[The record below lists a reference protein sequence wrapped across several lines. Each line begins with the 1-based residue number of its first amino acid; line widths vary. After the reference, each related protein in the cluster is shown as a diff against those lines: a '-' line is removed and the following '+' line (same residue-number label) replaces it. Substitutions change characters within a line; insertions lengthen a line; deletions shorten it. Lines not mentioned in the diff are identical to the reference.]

1 MPGLLQLSVDGTWRA
16 KPVTGELLLLLRD
29 CSSYNSRR
37 KQINH
42 KLIEQMMEEI
52 DAEGDKLADT
62 TLRLVEEMIA
72 KLNT

>member
-1 MPGLLQLSVDGTWRA
+1 
-16 KPVTGELLLLLRD
+16 
-29 CSSYNSRR
+29 
-37 KQINH
+37 
-42 KLIEQMMEEI
+42 MEEI

>member
-1 MPGLLQLSVDGTWRA
+1 VA
-16 KPVTGELLLLLRD
+16 GELLLLLRD
-29 CSSYNSRR
+29 CSSYSSRR

-42 KLIEQMMEEI
+42 KLIEQLMEEI

-62 TLRLVEEMIA
+62 TLRMVEEMIA